1 MSDNALHL
9 MSERGSPIVLFSI
22 FKACRISNESQIVWP
37 QMSGSIVKRVCGL
50 SEISVPRNVRI
61 DCKKGMTNMHIA
73 NIHWNHNFWDTYCKL
88 LISCEGPSQI
98 IF

>member
-50 SEISVPRNVRI
+50 FESSVPRNIGI
-61 DCKKGMTNMHIA
+61 DCKKGMTNMLPTFIGTTTSGTP
-73 NIHWNHNFWDTYCKL
+73 IVSY
-88 LISCEGPSQI
+88 
-98 IF
+98 